1 MTQLFHIK
9 TFGCQMNKH
18 DSESISKILLNRGY
32 EQTDTIE
39 DAHIILINTC
49 AVRDKAEEKA
59 LTLLGR
65 LARLKRKRPDMIAGV
80 IGCVAQEKG
89 MKLFKRFPYLDL
101 VLGPRNIYRIE
112 EFLSQIKGG
121 RERISSLDLAC
132 ELAYFP
138 NHNGYLKGRVKSF
151 LKIMEGCNNFCSY
164 CIVPL
169 VRGRETSLPAKEIID
184 EAKYLVSQGIKEIT
198 LVGQNVNS
206 YNTKNKALPTFP
218 GLLKELDSITGLGR
232 LRFTTSHPKDLSD
245 ELIGSFGELRS
256 LCPHIHLPV
265 QSGSDNILKL
275 MNRGYTRGKYIGLI
289 DRLRKTRPD
298 ITITSDMIVG
308 FPGEREEDF
317 EDSLRLMDEI
327 EFDNLFS
334 FMYSERPGIKALQ
347 LPGKIEKKERHRRL
361 SILQE
366 RQRGITLSKN
376 EVLEGTAQ
384 EILVEG
390 PGKRGD
396 VQLTGRTLGNKVVN
410 FSARTDLK
418 GQLVRVRIVKGL
430 QNSLLGELVDGQD

>member
-89 MKLFKRFPYLDL
+89 MDLFKRFPYLDL
-101 VLGPRNIYRIE
+101 VLGPRNIYRID

-121 RERISSLDLAC
+121 GERISSLDLAC

-184 EAKYLVSQGIKEIT
+184 EAKYLVSQGVKEIT
-198 LVGQNVNS
+198 LIGQNVNS
-206 YNTKNKALPTFP
+206 YNAKNKPTF
-218 GLLKELDSITGLGR
+218 
-232 LRFTTSHPKDLSD
+232 
-245 ELIGSFGELRS
+245 
-256 LCPHIHLPV
+256 
-265 QSGSDNILKL
+265 
-275 MNRGYTRGKYIGLI
+275 
-289 DRLRKTRPD
+289 
-298 ITITSDMIVG
+298 
-308 FPGEREEDF
+308 
-317 EDSLRLMDEI
+317 
-327 EFDNLFS
+327 
-334 FMYSERPGIKALQ
+334 
-347 LPGKIEKKERHRRL
+347 
-361 SILQE
+361 
-366 RQRGITLSKN
+366 
-376 EVLEGTAQ
+376 
-384 EILVEG
+384 
-390 PGKRGD
+390 
-396 VQLTGRTLGNKVVN
+396 
-410 FSARTDLK
+410 
-418 GQLVRVRIVKGL
+418 
-430 QNSLLGELVDGQD
+430 